1 MAEFSIS
8 QHFENKN
15 PVVKSIYERILKEA
29 RTFGRVTEE
38 PKKTSIHL
46 VNKCGY

>member
-15 PVVKSIYERILKEA
+15 PVVKSIYERI
-29 RTFGRVTEE
+29 
-38 PKKTSIHL
+38 SIRRL
-46 VNKCGY
+46 IDEYLISN